1 MYVVRRVTP
10 ARDVSSWV
18 PGNTSCRS
26 RHSPSWRVPAARPR
40 RRQSTRRAP
49 LRGHRHSSA
58 GGGRGSRRVWVDH
71 RDART
76 ANAHGKR
83 AASRTGWP
91 SPTRRAAV
99 TARCATRRRA
109 TRSSASGG
117 ARSSSTDCGSRSD
130 RRRRRAPS
138 ASTGHSS
145 RSPPLADAST
155 SRCRRRRAAP
165 GRRAATHPG
174 SPSRPARPARAQG
187 PCRSRC
193 RRTPTAQAR
202 SSVVTIAGQPY
213 LIEQAGAVIGGP
225 VPPPPAP
232 ATPASRAAC

>member
-10 ARDVSSWV
+10 DRDVSTWV
-18 PGNTSCRS
+18 PGSASCRS

-40 RRQSTRRAP
+40 RRRSTRRAP
-49 LRGHRHSSA
+49 AARSPPRL
-58 GGGRGSRRVWVDH
+58 SRR
-71 RDART
+71 RSGLQAGLGRSSCART

-99 TARCATRRRA
+99 TARCATRRPA

-138 ASTGHSS
+138 ASTGRRQSVPATGGRIDVS
-145 RSPPLADAST
+145 VSAQAGCAWTARSDAPWIFIT
-155 SRCRRRRAAP
+155 SGAA
-165 GRRAATHPG
+165 GQG
-174 SPSRPARPARAQG
+174 SGSVSLSVSANPA
-187 PCRSRC
+187 
-193 RRTPTAQAR
+193 AQAR
-202 SSVVTIAGQPY
+202 STVVTIAGQPY

-225 VPPPPAP
+225 VPTTCPGN
-232 ATPASRAAC
+232 PASRAAC